1 MSCGWLTKMAI
12 IEQEASIMIRRP
24 LSQVFKLV
32 ADPGRFKL
40 WQPFVVEAAITSKGP
55 TGPGTTYRY
64 TFKAMGKTVQTTG
77 KIIEY
82 QPPAWYTYESTDS
95 PFPIRGGFKCK
106 QAGEFIEVTV
116 FGQAEPTGSLAM
128 AGPLIGMLL
137 TRQLNV
143 TLLNLKKLL
152 ESSG

>member
-1 MSCGWLTKMAI
+1 MAGDPLF
-12 IEQEASIMIRRP
+12 EQGPHAI
-24 LSQVFKLV
+24 
-32 ADPGRFKL
+32 
-40 WQPFVVEAAITSKGP
+40 VVEDLVLADRIVT
-55 TGPGTTYRY
+55 
-64 TFKAMGKTVQTTG
+64 
-77 KIIEY
+77 
-82 QPPAWYTYESTDS
+82 
-95 PFPIRGGFKCK
+95 

-116 FGQAEPTGSLAM
+116 FGQAEPTGSFAM